1 MSRSQKRAE
10 RHAGK
15 ELAMG
20 MDQADAN
27 EFSDMPVHE
36 RTYKSFTAFAI
47 FGIAS
52 VAVVLV
58 AMAIFLL

>member
-1 MSRSQKRAE
+1 M
-10 RHAGK
+10 GK
-15 ELAMG
+15 E
-20 MDQADAN
+20 QADAN
-27 EFSDMPVHE
+27 EFSGMPVHE